1 MPQKIDN
8 KAQSVLY
15 IVIKKFNI
23 SKIQTNS
30 QCARKMIIRC
40 IVPETHLQVVG
51 TKHRRL
57 DVSDSSIPM

>member
-23 SKIQTNS
+23 SKIQTAS
-30 QCARKMIIRC
+30 ARAK
-40 IVPETHLQVVG
+40 
-51 TKHRRL
+51 
-57 DVSDSSIPM
+57 